1 MRKGRSFAKRH
12 QPYHID
18 RITRVCSSNTPNTL
32 SFGELG
38 QRHRPEESAKRGDDV
53 KALRRRLVAVGVNVT
68 RALHRDERERLRDEN
83 EVARPAAGKHRAL
96 FLALFNKMTNIVVF
110 IVCKMTKLYDF
121 ADCKMTT
128 LLL

>member
-1 MRKGRSFAKRH
+1 MTAPENS
-12 QPYHID
+12 PP
-18 RITRVCSSNTPNTL
+18 PN
-32 SFGELG
+32 
-38 QRHRPEESAKRGDDV
+38 
-53 KALRRRLVAVGVNVT
+53 RRRLVAEGENVT

-83 EVARPAAGKHRAL
+83 EVARPAAGKHSAL

-110 IVCKMTKLYDF
+110 VVCKMTKLYDF